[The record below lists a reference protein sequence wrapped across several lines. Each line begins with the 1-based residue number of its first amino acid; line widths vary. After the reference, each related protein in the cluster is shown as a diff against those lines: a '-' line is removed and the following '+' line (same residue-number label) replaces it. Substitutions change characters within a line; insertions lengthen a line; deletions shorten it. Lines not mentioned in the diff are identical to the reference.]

1 MIITST
7 SNDQIKKIVKLR
19 EKSKERKAEG
29 LFVVEGIRIFKEI
42 PAMDI
47 DSVYVSE
54 SFVETYINADK
65 ESATD
70 NRYDNIPDLFSR
82 VDYTVVADNV
92 FKKLSDTVN
101 PQGVLAVVRMAD
113 YTLDE
118 VLNNR
123 DKENS
128 CIVVLDKIQ
137 DPGNLGTII
146 RTGEGAGIS
155 AVVMSQDTVDLYNPK
170 VIRSTMGSIF
180 RVPCVIVDDLEA
192 AVNEMKASG
201 VTTYAAH
208 LEGEDISSVELA
220 NDRAFLIGNE
230 ANGLSDEVANLADKK
245 IKIPM
250 EGEVESLNAAVAT
263 AILIYR

>member
-7 SNDQIKKIVKLR
+7 SNEQIKRIVKL
-19 EKSKERKAEG
+19 KDKPKERKTEG

-47 DSVYVSE
+47 DSVFVSE
-54 SFVETYINADK
+54 SFVENFIDK
-65 ESATD
+65 EPSDATS
-70 NRYDNIPDLFSR
+70 NQYDNIPDLFNR

-113 YTLDE
+113 YTLE
-118 VLNNR
+118 EMLEAR

-146 RTGEGAGIS
+146 RTGEGAGITG
-155 AVVMSQDTVDLYNPK
+155 VVMSRDTVDLYNPK

-180 RVPCVIVDDLEA
+180 RVPCVVVDDLA
-192 AVNEMKASG
+192 DAVYSIKSSG

-208 LEGEDISSVELA
+208 LDGQDIAGVELKE
-220 NDRAFLIGNE
+220 DRAFLIGNE
-230 ANGLSDEVANLADKK
+230 ANGLSDEIASLADEK

-250 EGEVESLNAAVAT
+250 EGEVESLNAAIAT

>member
-7 SNDQIKKIVKLR
+7 SNDQIKRIVKLR
-19 EKSKERKAEG
+19 EKAKERKSEG
-29 LFVVEGIRIFKEI
+29 VFVVEGIRIFKEI

-47 DSVYVSE
+47 DSVFVSE
-54 SFVETYINADK
+54 SFVENYIDVEAKD
-65 ESATD
+65 ATD

-82 VDYTVVADNV
+82 VDYQVVADNV

-113 YTLDE
+113 YTLEE
-118 VLNNR
+118 VLDGR
-123 DKENS
+123 DKDNS

-146 RTGEGAGIS
+146 RTGEGAGITG
-155 AVVMSQDTVDLYNPK
+155 VVMSKDTVDLYNPK

-180 RVPCVIVDDLEA
+180 RVPCVVVDDLA
-192 AVNEMKASG
+192 NAVETIKSSG

-208 LEGEDISSVELA
+208 LDGDDISKTELSD
-220 NDRAFLIGNE
+220 DRAFLIGNE
-230 ANGLSDEVANLADKK
+230 ANGLSDEIANLADKK

>member
-1 MIITST
+1 MDDATISH
-7 SNDQIKKIVKLR
+7 LR
-19 EKSKERKAEG
+19 IG
-29 LFVVEGIRIFKEI
+29 L
-42 PAMDI
+42 
-47 DSVYVSE
+47 
-54 SFVETYINADK
+54 
-65 ESATD
+65 
-70 NRYDNIPDLFSR
+70 
-82 VDYTVVADNV
+82 
-92 FKKLSDTVN
+92 DTVECALSAIPNDEGDAKHQLLPFPSDITLRTDGN
-101 PQGVLAVVRMAD
+101 PSGGAVVRMAD
-113 YTLDE
+113 YTLDA
-118 VLNNR
+118 VLNDR

-128 CIVVLDKIQ
+128 CIVVLEKIQ

-146 RTGEGAGIS
+146 RTGEGAGITG
-155 AVVMSQDTVDLYNPK
+155 VVMSQDTVDLYNPK

-180 RVPCVIVDDLEA
+180 RVPCVIVDDLGA

-201 VTTYAAH
+201 ITTYAAH
-208 LEGEDISSVELA
+208 LDGEDISSVELA

>member
-7 SNDQIKKIVKLR
+7 SNEQIKRIVKL
-19 EKSKERKAEG
+19 KDKPKERKSEG

-47 DSVYVSE
+47 DSVFVSE
-54 SFVETYINADK
+54 SFVKNFIETDGAN
-65 ESATD
+65 ATD

-101 PQGVLAVVRMAD
+101 PQGVLALVRMAD
-113 YTLDE
+113 YTLEE
-118 VLNNR
+118 VLDGR
-123 DKENS
+123 DENS
-128 CIVVLDKIQ
+128 TIVVLDKIQ

-146 RTGEGAGIS
+146 RTGEGAGITG
-155 AVVMSQDTVDLYNPK
+155 VVMSKDTVDLYNPK

-180 RVPCVIVDDLEA
+180 RVPCVIVDDLSD
-192 AVNEMKASG
+192 AVEKIKDAG

-208 LEGEDISSVELA
+208 LDGDDISEVELA
-220 NDRAFLIGNE
+220 DDRAFLIGNE
-230 ANGLSDEVANLADKK
+230 ANGLSDEIASLADKK

>member
-1 MIITST
+1 MITST
-7 SNDQIKKIVKLR
+7 SNEQIKKIVKLR
-19 EKSKERKAEG
+19 EKSKERKSVG

-42 PAMDI
+42 PAFDI

-54 SFVETYINADK
+54 SFVNNYINVDK
-65 ESATD
+65 ESTTD

-101 PQGVLAVVRMAD
+101 PQGVLAVVRMQD
-113 YTLDE
+113 YTLE
-118 VLNNR
+118 ELLNER

-146 RTGEGAGIS
+146 RTGEGAGITG
-155 AVVMSQDTVDLYNPK
+155 VVMSADTVDLYNPK

-180 RVPCVIVDDLEA
+180 RVPCVIVDDLGA
-192 AVNEMKASG
+192 AVNEIKASG
-201 VTTYAAH
+201 VSTYAAH
-208 LEGEDISSVELA
+208 LDGEDIASVELE

-230 ANGLSDEVANLADKK
+230 ANGLSDEIANLADKK

>member
-7 SNDQIKKIVKLR
+7 SNEQIKRIVKLR
-19 EKSKERKAEG
+19 EKAKERKSEG

-42 PAMDI
+42 PAMEI

-54 SFVETYINADK
+54 SFVETYIDAEAKDT
-65 ESATD
+65 TD

-82 VDYTVVADNV
+82 VDYQVVADNV

-101 PQGVLAVVRMAD
+101 PQGVLAVVRMSD
-113 YTLDE
+113 YTLEE
-118 VLNNR
+118 VLNDR

-146 RTGEGAGIS
+146 RTGEGAGIT
-155 AVVMSQDTVDLYNPK
+155 AVVMSKDTVDLYNPK

-180 RVPCVIVDDLEA
+180 RVPCVVVDDLTK
-192 AVNEMKASG
+192 AVKTIKASG

-208 LEGEDISSVELA
+208 LDGEDIQDTEFSD
-220 NDRAFLIGNE
+220 DRAFLIGNE
-230 ANGLSDEVANLADKK
+230 ANGLSDEVANMADKK
-245 IKIPM
+245 TKIPM

>member
-7 SNDQIKKIVKLR
+7 SNEQIKRIVKLR

-47 DSVYVSE
+47 DSVFVSE
-54 SFVETYINADK
+54 SFVENNIDVEPK
-65 ESATD
+65 DITD
-70 NRYDNIPDLFSR
+70 NKYDNIPDLFNR

-92 FKKLSDTVN
+92 FKKLSDTVT
-101 PQGVLAVVRMAD
+101 PQGVLAVVRMQD
-113 YTLDE
+113 YTLEEMLDA
-118 VLNNR
+118 R
-123 DKENS
+123 DKDSS

-146 RTGEGAGIS
+146 RTGEGAGITG
-155 AVVMSQDTVDLYNPK
+155 VVMSSDTVDLYNPK

-180 RVPCVIVDDLEA
+180 RVPCVVVDDLA
-192 AVNEMKASG
+192 NAVETIKSSG
-201 VTTYAAH
+201 VKTYAAH
-208 LEGEDISSVELA
+208 LDGKDISTVDLA
-220 NDRAFLIGNE
+220 DDRAFLIGNE
-230 ANGLSDEVANLADKK
+230 ANGLSEEIANEADEK

>member
-7 SNDQIKKIVKLR
+7 SNEQIKRIVKL
-19 EKSKERKAEG
+19 KDKPKERKSEG

-47 DSVYVSE
+47 DSVFVSE
-54 SFVETYINADK
+54 SFVKNFIETDGAN
-65 ESATD
+65 ATD

-101 PQGVLAVVRMAD
+101 PQGVLALVRMAD
-113 YTLDE
+113 YTLEE
-118 VLNNR
+118 VLDGR
-123 DKENS
+123 DENS
-128 CIVVLDKIQ
+128 TIVVLDKIQ

-146 RTGEGAGIS
+146 RTGEGAGITG
-155 AVVMSQDTVDLYNPK
+155 VVMSKDTVDLYNPK

-180 RVPCVIVDDLEA
+180 RVPCVIADDLADAVEKIKA
-192 AVNEMKASG
+192 AG

-208 LEGEDISSVELA
+208 LDGDDISEVELA
-220 NDRAFLIGNE
+220 DDRAFLIGNE
-230 ANGLSDEVANLADKK
+230 ANGLSDEIASLADKK